1 MKTWREAFDATS
13 LANGD
18 AVTALDSWVRTMLAG
33 HRGLADDPNASES
46 IAPWSVQTLARSIGA
61 FGDAGQWLW
70 AVTAISL
77 PQSGTVYVLTKRKA
91 REVRGEKLSRD
102 RARVG
107 AA

>member
-1 MKTWREAFDATS
+1 MKTWREAFDATW

-46 IAPWSVQTLARSIGA
+46 IAPWSVQTL
-61 FGDAGQWLW
+61 
-70 AVTAISL
+70 
-77 PQSGTVYVLTKRKA
+77 VYVLTKRRA
-91 REVRGEKLSRD
+91 GEFRGEKLSRD